1 LNVLNGIDSYRVCE
15 LLYEQRR
22 EYDKILHC
30 YLRDPLRKP
39 QVFSYLRNILLL
51 YTSATDRA
59 RVELQIT
66 DSIQVTASCRLPLVC
81 TTFNDRAKVATQIS
95 DYNVSF
101 LSLILSFLSLC
112 VFYCLPFLSF
122 YLSFFLS
129 VFFGLFISLQLL
141 FFPLSMCR
149 L

>member
-1 LNVLNGIDSYRVCE
+1 MSVPYGIDSYRVCE

-59 RVELQIT
+59 RVELQIM
-66 DSIQVTASCRLPLVC
+66 DSIQVTASHSTPLVC
-81 TTFNDRAKVATQIS
+81 TTAIERTKVATQIS

-101 LSLILSFLSLC
+101 SVFNSVISFTLSAFLPA
-112 VFYCLPFLSF
+112 F
-122 YLSFFLS
+122 SFFLS
-129 VFFGLFISLQLL
+129 QFLSASFSFCLFIYFSFLYS
-141 FFPLSMCR
+141 PVCV
-149 L
+149 